1 MDFIKYLDG
10 GFSVIENLEV
20 SGAREGKYG
29 VTIIVSRNS
38 TASAVFTSNKVVAAP
53 LLTVVMPIVLQANR
67 D

>member
-38 TASAVFTSNKVVAAP
+38 TASAVFTFS
-53 LLTVVMPIVLQANR
+53 LLIKLLQLQ
-67 D
+67 

>member
-38 TASAVFTSNKVVAAP
+38 Q
-53 LLTVVMPIVLQANR
+53 LLLFSLLIKLWQLQ
-67 D
+67 